1 MKKRK
6 YVLIWGTRKER
17 ICQLHYYIPVMKFKY
32 LLLAPAALVAAG
44 CAQLLPKE
52 TVQPVAEPERAERS
66 PELPKVDLTGPLL
79 FQYLVSEVAGQR
91 GDTGLATEAMLDLAK
106 TTRDPRL
113 AKRAAEMALQSRR
126 ETQALEAAT
135 LWHQIDPDEIAAR
148 QAVAAILLNSGRL
161 QEAKPHLEKL
171 LAGEG
176 ENIGGALLH
185 LNQMLSRQ
193 PDKPAALALVQELVA
208 PYLNRAEA
216 HFAIAYAAWNAGKD
230 ELALH
235 EIREASRLR
244 PDWEAAALFQG
255 QLLQRISIPEAL
267 AFCRSLLA
275 DYPKM
280 QDMRLAYARLLVS
293 DRQYIEARAQFE
305 KLLGD
310 LPGNP
315 EVSVAV
321 GLLAMQL
328 KDYDAAEK
336 YLKQALAGQYRDEA
350 AVRMYL
356 GQLFDE
362 RGRFEEAAEWYGSVG
377 RGEQYVPAQIRHAA
391 MLAKQGKLSEA
402 RQHLKQIPVQ
412 NNQQRVQVVVAEAQL
427 LRDAKAYGEAFELL
441 SKALEKLPNYPDLL
455 YDHAMA
461 ADRLGKV
468 DVLEQDL
475 RKLIQIKPD
484 YAHAYNA
491 LGYAL
496 ADRSERLDEA
506 QQLIEKALELAPED
520 FFIMDSLGWVHYRTG
535 QLEKA
540 EDALR
545 RAYAGQ
551 RDAEIAAHLGEVL
564 WARGKREEAEKI
576 WRAALKENPGHEVL
590 LNVIKKF
597 IPVK

>member
-1 MKKRK
+1 
-6 YVLIWGTRKER
+6 
-17 ICQLHYYIPVMKFKY
+17 MKFKY

-52 TVQPVAEPERAERS
+52 AVQPVAEPERAERG

-91 GDTGLATEAMLDLAK
+91 GDTALSAEGMLDLAK
-106 TTRDPRL
+106 KTRDPRL
-113 AKRAAEMALQSRR
+113 AKRAAEIALQSRR
-126 ETQALEAAT
+126 EAQALEAAT
-135 LWHQIDPDEIAAR
+135 LWQQTDPDGSQAR
-148 QAVAAILLNSGRL
+148 QAVAAMLLNSGRL

-176 ENIGGALLH
+176 EKVGGALLH

-193 PDKPAALALVQELVA
+193 QDKPATLALVQELVA
-208 PYLNRAEA
+208 PYLDRAEA
-216 HFAIAYAAWNAGKD
+216 HFAMAYAAWSAGKD
-230 ELALH
+230 ELALR
-235 EIREASRLR
+235 EVREARRLR
-244 PDWEAAALFQG
+244 SSWEAAALFQG
-255 QLLQRISIPEAL
+255 QLLQSTSVSATLE
-267 AFCRSLLA
+267 FYRSLLG
-275 DYPKM
+275 DNPKM
-280 QDMRLAYARLLVS
+280 QDVRLAYARLLVS
-293 DRQYIEARAQFE
+293 DRQYVEARAQFE
-305 KLLGD
+305 MLLRD

-315 EVSVAV
+315 EVNMAV

-336 YLKQALAGQYRDEA
+336 YLKQALVSQYRDEA
-350 AVRMYL
+350 MVRMYL

-362 RGRFEEAAEWYGSVG
+362 RGRYDEAAEWYGSVG
-377 RGEQYVPAQIRHAA
+377 RGEQFIPAQIRRAV

-402 RQHLKQIPVQ
+402 RQHLRQVPVQ

-441 SKALEKLPNYPDLL
+441 SKVLEKLPNYPDLL

-461 ADRLGKV
+461 AEKLGKI
-468 DVLEQDL
+468 DILEQDL

-491 LGYAL
+491 LGYTL

-506 QQLIEKALELAPED
+506 LQLIEKALELAPGD
-520 FFIMDSLGWVHYRTG
+520 SFVMDSLGWVHYRMG

-540 EDALR
+540 EDVLR
-545 RAYAGQ
+545 RAYTNQ

-564 WARGKREEAEKI
+564 WARGKREEAEII
-576 WRAALKENPGHEVL
+576 WRAALKENPGHETL

-597 IPVK
+597 VPAVR